1 MVILQEMNDLHHLP
15 NAIQKNLISDED
27 FEEEK
32 YLAREQKQKET
43 EVKKQRKRGRRR
55 KNAAKNKKFKR
66 LKKAEII
73 K

>member
-1 MVILQEMNDLHHLP
+1 MVILQEMNDLHHVP

-43 EVKKQRKRGRRR
+43 EVKKT
-55 KNAAKNKKFKR
+55 KKKGTS
-66 LKKAEII
+66 LKKCGKNQKI
-73 K
+73 